1 MDNHRENKAENIALF
16 RYGLIAPL
24 VLEALPRG
32 ELTRRAQEIASR
44 TYVIPYSSRRQV
56 SVDTLLEWTL
66 SYRRHGLTALAP
78 KTRNDRGQLR
88 AIDDSTAAL
97 IERLKRENPHRT
109 GTALLQH
116 LAITG
121 ESQQPAHVS
130 PSTLYRFLRAR
141 GLTEHQL
148 LREKA
153 AASSHKKYEAQLANQ
168 IWQSDMLF
176 GPWVERP
183 GGGKRQ
189 VFLQATLDDASRL
202 IPHAQFYPDQG
213 LDSFLDCLRQAIAAR
228 GLPTRLY
235 MDNAKI
241 YRSPQLARIAAS
253 IGILIVHTPPYQP
266 EGRGKIERFFRSVRE
281 QFLASLDP
289 KTLLSIEQ
297 LNEQLWHWLDTV
309 YHRHEHS
316 SIQTTPLLRWQRDI
330 DQIRQLP
337 PATDLRRLFFHR
349 VDRLVRRDSTFLLH
363 SRFFEAPPQLAGQRI
378 EARFD
383 PLDLAH
389 VEIYHAGQSAGMA
402 RPVDAVVNG
411 RTCR

>member
-1 MDNHRENKAENIALF
+1 MDPMDTKAETIALF
-16 RYGLIAPL
+16 RYGLISPL
-24 VLEALPRG
+24 VLETLPRG
-32 ELTRRAQEIASR
+32 ELTRRAQDIASR
-44 TYVIPYSSRRQV
+44 TYVMPFSSRRHV
-56 SVDTLLEWTL
+56 SADTLLEWTL
-66 SYRRHGLTALAP
+66 GYRRNGLAALAP
-78 KTRNDRGQLR
+78 KPRNDRGQLR
-88 AIDDSTAAL
+88 ALDDATASL

-116 LAITG
+116 LAMAG
-121 ESQQPAHVS
+121 NNQPQTQVS

-141 GLTEHQL
+141 GLTERQL
-148 LREKA
+148 LQEKA
-153 AASSHKKYEAQLANQ
+153 AASSHKKYEAQFANQ

-228 GLPTRLY
+228 GLPSRLY

-289 KTLLSIEQ
+289 KALLSLEQ

-309 YHRHEHS
+309 YHRREHS
-316 SIQTTPLLRWQRDI
+316 AIQTTPLLRWQRDI
-330 DQIRQLP
+330 ERVRQLA
-337 PATDLRRLFFHR
+337 PATDLRRLFLHR
-349 VDRLVRRDSTFLLH
+349 VDRLVRRDSTFVLH
-363 SRFFEAPPQLAGQRI
+363 SRFFEAPPELAGHRI
-378 EARFD
+378 ELRFD

-389 VEIYHAGQSAGMA
+389 VEVYHAGKAYGMA
-402 RPVDAVVNG
+402 RLVDAVVNG
-411 RTCR
+411 RTYR